1 MREVPYETDQDV
13 RARSRRDEMYER
25 INDFLARG
33 GRGRSGRGGRGRGMM
48 NRIGY
53 KTYDNYDRDEQ
64 RGYGERHRYDESR
77 VMMEVMATMKKN
89 VCFLCKCL
97 E

>member
-33 GRGRSGRGGRGRGMM
+33 GRGRSGRGGRG
-48 NRIGY
+48 
-53 KTYDNYDRDEQ
+53 E
-64 RGYGERHRYDESR
+64 E
-77 VMMEVMATMKKN
+77 
-89 VCFLCKCL
+89 
-97 E
+97 

>member
-33 GRGRSGRGGRGRGMM
+33 GRGRSGRGGRGR
-48 NRIGY
+48 
-53 KTYDNYDRDEQ
+53 
-64 RGYGERHRYDESR
+64 
-77 VMMEVMATMKKN
+77 
-89 VCFLCKCL
+89 
-97 E
+97 

>member
-13 RARSRRDEMYER
+13 RARSRREEMYER

-33 GRGRSGRGGRGRGMM
+33 GRGRSGRSGRGRGMM
-48 NRIGY
+48 
-53 KTYDNYDRDEQ
+53 KVE
-64 RGYGERHRYDESR
+64 
-77 VMMEVMATMKKN
+77 VMMEVTATMKKN

>member
-25 INDFLARG
+25 INDFLARV

-48 NRIGY
+48 KI
-53 KTYDNYDRDEQ
+53 E
-64 RGYGERHRYDESR
+64 
-77 VMMEVMATMKKN
+77 VMTEVMATMKKN